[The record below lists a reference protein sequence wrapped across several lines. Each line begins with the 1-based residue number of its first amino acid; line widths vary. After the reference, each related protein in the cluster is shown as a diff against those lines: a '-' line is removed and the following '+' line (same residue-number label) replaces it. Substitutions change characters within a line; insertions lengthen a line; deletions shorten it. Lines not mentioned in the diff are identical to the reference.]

1 MKILY
6 GASNNLNAKIQL
18 SRFLKAM
25 QGSPHQIKVAA
36 YKISSPEAINIDW
49 TLDALLNIYRP
60 DLLSLYND
68 NLNIYFEQV
77 KNFEPDLV
85 ISDLEYFTSYVAN
98 ELNTTLW
105 QCSSSMINY
114 ALTKQEKYGLGLFKY
129 HAHSLSRD
137 SMHTQRMVNVIDNSN
152 CNFVYSHYGDMKEAP
167 ALQDGFE
174 WIRPYHQVSKDYV
187 PCQHYLTAGFW
198 NADKRILD
206 VLKKYPDSVIFTENN
221 REYHENVLV
230 KDIRNTDEY
239 YCNLRNSA
247 LFVCQGQ
254 TSFLA
259 DAFYNKK
266 YALIYPNFDDAESIT
281 NSHLAYKLGI
291 GRLMLYSDDL
301 SSFTTH
307 KVEPVYSASIKYLH
321 EQIEEL

>member
-36 YKISSPEAINIDW
+36 YKMSSPKDINIDW
-49 TLDALLNIYRP
+49 TLDACLNIYRP
-60 DLLSLYND
+60 DLLSLHND
-68 NLNIYFEQV
+68 NLSTYYEQV
-77 KNFEPDLV
+77 KSFEPDLV

-98 ELNTTLW
+98 DLNVTLW
-105 QCSSSMINY
+105 QCSSSMINF
-114 ALTKQEKYGLGLFKY
+114 ALTRQEKYGLGLFKY
-129 HAHSLSRD
+129 HAHSLNRD
-137 SMHTQRMVNVIDNSN
+137 AIHTQRTVNVIDNSN
-152 CNFVYSHYGDMKEAP
+152 CNFVYSHYGDMKEPP

-174 WIRPYHQVSKDYV
+174 WIRPYHQVAKDYI
-187 PCQHYLTAGFW
+187 PCQHYVTAGLSS
-198 NADKRILD
+198 ADKRILD
-206 VLKKYPDSVIFTENN
+206 VLKKYPDSVAFVENIQ
-221 REYHENVLV
+221 EHHENVLV
-230 KDIRNTDEY
+230 KDIRIADEY

-259 DAFYNKK
+259 DAFYNGK

-281 NSHLAYKLGI
+281 NSHLAYRFGI
-291 GRLMLYSDDL
+291 GRLMLYADDL
-301 SSFTTH
+301 SPFISY
-307 KVEPVYSASIKYLH
+307 KAEPVCLDSIKYLH
-321 EQIEEL
+321 ERIEEL